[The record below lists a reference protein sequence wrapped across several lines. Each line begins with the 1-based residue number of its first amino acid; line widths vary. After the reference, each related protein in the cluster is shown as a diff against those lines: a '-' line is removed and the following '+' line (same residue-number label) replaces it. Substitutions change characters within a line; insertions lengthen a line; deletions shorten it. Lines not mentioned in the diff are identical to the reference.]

1 MAEMNVRDDVAR
13 GVEHARILQAHA
25 VFTKVGALDNFARH
39 ARSVWSCQIM
49 PSSHSTDLRV
59 RYAETDR
66 MGVVYYANYLVW
78 CEVGRVE
85 FLRALGRSY
94 AALEAE
100 GTGLA
105 VAEATVRYL
114 APARFDDL
122 VRIQTTLTGVRSRL
136 LTFDYLITHAESG
149 LRIATASTA
158 LVSIDGN
165 GKLAAIPEAFRLALE
180 GTL

>member
-1 MAEMNVRDDVAR
+1 MA
-13 GVEHARILQAHA
+13 AHHH
-25 VFTKVGALDNFARH
+25 TE
-39 ARSVWSCQIM
+39 
-49 PSSHSTDLRV
+49 LRV

-85 FLRALGRSY
+85 FLRSHGRSY

-122 VRIQTTLTGVRSRL
+122 VRVETILTGVRSRAV
-136 LTFDYLITHAESG
+136 TFDYVITNALTG
-149 LRIATASTA
+149 TRLATAHTT
-158 LVSIDGN
+158 LVSIDPS
-165 GKLAAIPEAFRLALE
+165 GKLTAIPAEFRTALE
-180 GTL
+180 GILVSV

>member
-1 MAEMNVRDDVAR
+1 MIPVSSPHLM
-13 GVEHARILQAHA
+13 
-25 VFTKVGALDNFARH
+25 
-39 ARSVWSCQIM
+39 S
-49 PSSHSTDLRV
+49 SSHATELRV

-94 AALEAE
+94 AALEHE

-105 VAEATVRYL
+105 VAEASVRYL

-122 VRIQTTLTGVRSRL
+122 VRVETTLTSVRSRAV
-136 LTFDYLITHAESG
+136 TFDYLITHAESG
-149 LRIATASTA
+149 LRLATAHTA
-158 LVSIDGN
+158 LVSIDRDGR
-165 GKLAAIPEAFRLALE
+165 LTAIPSVFRVALE
-180 GTL
+180 AVL